1 MRSLFFLILS
11 LLTLGYLAPINKAI
25 AQVTPDNSLG
35 AESSVVNPD
44 VIDGVPSDRID
55 GGATRGSN
63 LFHSFQDFNINEGRG
78 AYFSNP
84 ATINNIITRVTG
96 SNTSNILGKLGV
108 LGNANLFLVNPK
120 GISFGQN
127 ASLDLRGGSFFG
139 TTADGVLFNNFEF
152 SASNP
157 QPVPQLTINIP
168 IGLRFRDNPQPIA
181 NNSFAQDANGN
192 FVGLQVAP
200 GKTLALLGGNVNF
213 NSGFVV
219 APGARVE
226 LGGLSQAGTVGLNP
240 DGSLNFPNG
249 VTKADVSMQNLA
261 TVNVAGGGGGS
272 ITVNARNLD
281 ISGGGDLVAG
291 IASGSGTPSAQAGDI
306 IVNASGAVKIE
317 GDSNFSSRIRNVVF
331 DSAQGNAG
339 NVIINANSLAG
350 TGNFVIGSFSFGQG
364 NAGKVTIT
372 ATDKVSLQGLEGQ
385 GSGIGSS
392 VGPLSTGSAN
402 DIVIDTRSLSLS
414 NFAQLATSTA
424 GQGNAGNIR
433 IKASESVSVS
443 GDSILQAATYAS
455 GNAGKI
461 IIDAPNANVSFDN
474 STVTTGVIGNSN
486 ISGVDLIGTGQGGD
500 IDITARSLSLDN
512 GSQLF
517 TNTSGFTGENGPPN
531 AGNINLDISES
542 LNLQGNSQ
550 LLSLTEGEGK
560 AGNIQVKTGSLLL
573 TQGSQLNSSTFGK
586 GDAGFIKINIIKD
599 AIFDGVASNGNPSGV
614 GSEAVN
620 PGEGNGG
627 TIEIS
632 AENLFLRNGA
642 RISVSTFG
650 QGNAGAIK
658 ITARDKLS
666 VDGVGSNNVS
676 TQIASRVGG
685 VVPESTGDR
694 TGGDISINAGSLF
707 LTNGGQILASTSSKG
722 NAGFININVTKDA
735 IFDGVGSNTLPS
747 GVGSEVNNNG
757 QGNAGGIDLIA
768 NNLFLKNGA
777 RISVST
783 FGQGN
788 AGAIKITARD
798 TLSVDGVGSNNASST
813 ISSFVGGVVPEST
826 VNRKGGNISI
836 NAGSLSLTN
845 GGQIIAS
852 TFRKGDAG
860 NLTINVTKDAI
871 FDGVGT
877 NGDPSAIASEV
888 DTNGNGNGGSI
899 NLSANNLFLKN
910 GARISAST
918 FGQGNAGA
926 IKLTARD
933 TLSVD
938 GVGSSGFSSQIS
950 SLVGGVVP
958 ESTGDRQ
965 GGDISINAKSLSLTN
980 RGLIITSTFGKG
992 NAGDISIQVNGP
1004 IKLTNSSQIRSNV
1017 EAGGEGLGGDIKI
1030 DAKSLT
1036 LTDGS
1041 EIGAVVFR
1049 AANGSEAGK
1058 GKAGNIVINAKD
1070 FIDISGIG
1078 STGFSSGI
1086 FASAERGTTATQSQ
1100 AAGNV
1105 TISTGNFRIADG
1117 AVVDASTSNDGSGG
1131 SVTINAKNFTAT
1143 GGGQVLTTSR
1153 GNGAAGDITLKV
1165 SDNLTISGSDSNFN
1179 QRIEQAKKFASPDDT
1194 IDDIVNN
1201 QGAQSGIF
1209 ANTTEGSTGKGGSIF
1224 IDPKKVTIKNGGIIS
1239 ATSLGTGEAG
1249 NIEIKAG
1256 NLTLDRGTITA
1267 ESGSATGGNITL
1279 DINDVLLLR
1288 RNSLISAT
1296 AGKNQGAG
1304 NGGNI
1309 NINTGLLVALP
1320 QENSDI
1326 KADAFRGS
1334 GGNINIQADAIF
1346 GIEARDFSTSLSDI
1360 TASSES
1366 GISGN
1371 VSLNTLDI
1379 DPTQGLS
1386 ELPENTTDPSSQ
1398 IAQNPCQKGSGSSF
1412 VISGRGGIPSSPSDS
1427 FNSDNVRVD
1436 LLQPITGSNPQN
1448 VTINPPKIPTAT
1460 KQIIPAQ
1467 GWIFNE
1473 KGEVVLTAYD
1483 PTTSGS
1489 HRSNKATAS
1498 CPAPF

>member
-11 LLTLGYLAPINKAI
+11 LVTWGYLAPIHKAI
-25 AQVTPDNSLG
+25 AQLTPDTSLG
-35 AESSVVNPD
+35 GESSIVNPN
-44 VIDGVPSDRID
+44 VVDGIDRID
-55 GGATRGSN
+55 RGAIRNSN
-63 LFHSFQDFNINEGRG
+63 LFHSFQDFNVDAGRG
-78 AYFSNP
+78 VYFSNP
-84 ATINNIITRVTG
+84 AGITNILTRVTG
-96 SNTSNILGKLGV
+96 GNRSNILGTLGV
-108 LGNANLFLVNPK
+108 LGNANLFLINPR
-120 GISFGQN
+120 GISFGPN

-139 TTADGVLFNNFEF
+139 TTGDSVLFDNFEF

-168 IGLRFRDNPQPIA
+168 IGLRFRDNPGNIT
-181 NNSFAQDANGN
+181 NNVNTLGFGVQS
-192 FVGLQVAP
+192 
-200 GKTLALLGGNVNF
+200 GKTLALVGGNV
-213 NSGFVV
+213 SLDGGIVY
-219 APGARVE
+219 APGAKVE

-240 DGSLNFPNG
+240 DGSLSFPSG
-249 VTKADVSMQNLA
+249 VAKADVSLQNLA
-261 TVNVAGGGGGS
+261 TVYVVGGGGGS
-272 ITVNARNLD
+272 INVNARNLD
-281 ISGGGDLVAG
+281 ISGGGDIVAG
-291 IASGSGTPSAQAGDI
+291 IESGLGTPSAQAGDI
-306 IVNASGAVKIE
+306 VVNASGGVKIE
-317 GDSNFSSRIRNVVF
+317 GDSNFSSRIRNIVF
-331 DSAQGNAG
+331 PSGQGNAG
-339 NVIINANSLAG
+339 NVIINANSLEG
-350 TGNFVIGSFSFGQG
+350 TGRFVIGSFSFGGG

-372 ATDKVSLQGLEGQ
+372 ATDKVSLQGLEGE

-392 VGPLSTGSAN
+392 VDPFSTGSAN
-402 DIVIDTRSLSLS
+402 DIEINTRSLSLS
-414 NFAQLATSTA
+414 NFAGLATSTA

-474 STVTTGVIGNSN
+474 SSVTTSVFGNSN
-486 ISGVDLIGTGQGGD
+486 IFGVDLVGTGQGGD

-517 TNTSGFTGENGPPN
+517 TNTSGSTGEKGPPN
-531 AGNINLDISES
+531 AGNINLNISES
-542 LNLQGNSQ
+542 LNVRGTSRLRSQ
-550 LLSLTEGEGK
+550 TEGEGK

-573 TQGSQLNSSTFGK
+573 TQGSQLNSSTYGK
-586 GDAGFIKINIIKD
+586 GDAGFININVIKD
-599 AIFDGVASNGNPSGV
+599 AIFDGVASNGQPSGV
-614 GSEAVN
+614 ASEAVD

-632 AENLFLRNGA
+632 ANNLFLKNGA
-642 RISVSTFG
+642 RISTSTFG
-650 QGNAGAIK
+650 RGNAGTIK
-658 ITARDKLS
+658 ITARDTLS

-676 TQIASRVGG
+676 TQIASRVQGS
-685 VVPESTGDR
+685 ESTGNR
-694 TGGDISINAGSLF
+694 KGGDISINAGSLS
-707 LTNGGQILASTSSKG
+707 LTNGGQILANTSSKG
-722 NAGFININVTKDA
+722 DAGFININVTKDA
-735 IFDGVGSNTLPS
+735 ILDGVGSNQLPS
-747 GVGSEVNNNG
+747 AIASEVDTNG
-757 QGNAGGIDLIA
+757 NGNGGSIDLSA
-768 NNLFLKNGA
+768 NNIFLKNGA
-777 RISVST
+777 RISAST

-788 AGAIKITARD
+788 AGAIKINARD
-798 TLSVDGVGSNNASST
+798 TLSIDGVGSNNFST
-813 ISSFVGGVVPEST
+813 AISSFVSGVVPESA

-852 TFRKGDAG
+852 TFSKGDAG
-860 NLTINVTKDAI
+860 NITINIIKDAI
-871 FDGVGT
+871 LDGVGT
-877 NGDPSAIASEV
+877 NRDPSAIASEV

-899 NLSANNLFLKN
+899 DLSANNLFLKN

-926 IKLTARD
+926 IKINARD
-933 TLSVD
+933 TLSID
-938 GVGSSGFSSQIS
+938 GVGSNNFSTAIS
-950 SLVGGVVP
+950 SLVGGIVP
-958 ESTGDRQ
+958 ESAGDRK
-965 GGDISINAKSLSLTN
+965 GGNISINAGSLFVTN
-980 RGLIITSTFGKG
+980 RALINNSTSGKG
-992 NAGDISIQVNGP
+992 DAGDISIQVDGS

-1017 EAGGEGLGGDIKI
+1017 EAGGEGLGGDIQI

-1036 LTDGS
+1036 LTNGS

-1049 AANGSEAGK
+1049 EANGLQPGK
-1058 GKAGNIVINAKD
+1058 GKSGNIVINATD
-1070 FIDISGIG
+1070 FTDISGIG

-1086 FASAERGTTATQSQ
+1086 FTSAERGTTATQPQ
-1100 AAGNV
+1100 AAGNI
-1105 TISTGNFRIADG
+1105 TITTGNFRIADG

-1131 SVTINAKNFTAT
+1131 SITIKAKNFTAT
-1143 GGGQVLTTSR
+1143 GGGQVLTTAR
-1153 GNGAAGDITLKV
+1153 GNGDAGNITLKV
-1165 SDNLTISGSDSNFN
+1165 ADNLTISGSDPNFN
-1179 QRIEQAKKFASPDDT
+1179 QRIEQAKKFAAPNDT

-1209 ANTTEGSTGKGGSIF
+1209 ANTAPGSTGKGGSIF
-1224 IDPKKVTIKNGGIIS
+1224 IDPKQVTVKDGGIIS
-1239 ATSLGTGEAG
+1239 ATSSGTGEAG
-1249 NIEIKAG
+1249 NIQLKAG

-1279 DINDVLLLR
+1279 DIKDVLLLR

-1296 AGKNQGAG
+1296 AGRNQGAG

-1326 KADAFRGS
+1326 RADAFKGN
-1334 GGNINIQADAIF
+1334 GGNINIQADAVF
-1346 GIEARDFSTSLSDI
+1346 GIQPRQFSTPLSDI

-1371 VSLNTLDI
+1371 VNLNTLDI

-1398 IAQNPCQKGSGSSF
+1398 IAQNPCQKGSGSAF
-1412 VISGRGGIPSSPSDS
+1412 IVTGRGGIPSSPSDS

-1436 LLQPITGSNPQN
+1436 LLQPITNNNNPQN
-1448 VTINPPKIPTAT
+1448 LTNNPPKIQTAT
-1460 KQIIPAQ
+1460 KEIIPAQ

-1483 PTTSGS
+1483 PTTSS
-1489 HRSNKATAS
+1489 PQRSSKATAS